1 MEKYSTRAGTLQ
13 NMGSTQGNE
22 NFNQIVASKAPKS
35 RFYGGSSSLSNRLS
49 ASVLQKNEGYTWL
62 SKVNEAS
69 LLSPGQHTLRIGK
82 RMDKKLKRERER
94 QNTKEFKRRR
104 IQLKKQ
110 KKKSEFRSKV
120 KEGTTYENN
129 AEVNEPMPDI
139 QEIPSPLTINESDN
153 FVFFDLET
161 TGLSRNSDI
170 TQIAAACGSNTFQR
184 YVIPRTEIT
193 QEAST
198 ITGITFLHSSNKMYV
213 NGTIVETCSAE
224 QSLLDFIDFLKL
236 NDRPILVGH
245 NIANFDMLVLENRLK
260 EFHLFSTFSA
270 CAKGFIDTLKV
281 SKRVIPKHEVENYKQ
296 QTLVNEILQSTY
308 SAHNAKEDVL
318 SLKKLF
324 EVKLQEK
331 CINEDVYNLNYN
343 HAKISFKP
351 LIDMKIINTL
361 ICSKLARSG
370 VHLCHLKI
378 ANARDEN
385 GVKAILTENHVSAK
399 YAGPIIQFLTVP
411 EE

>member
-1 MEKYSTRAGTLQ
+1 
-13 NMGSTQGNE
+13 
-22 NFNQIVASKAPKS
+22 
-35 RFYGGSSSLSNRLS
+35 
-49 ASVLQKNEGYTWL
+49 
-62 SKVNEAS
+62 
-69 LLSPGQHTLRIGK
+69 
-82 RMDKKLKRERER
+82 
-94 QNTKEFKRRR
+94 
-104 IQLKKQ
+104 
-110 KKKSEFRSKV
+110 
-120 KEGTTYENN
+120 
-129 AEVNEPMPDI
+129 MPDI

-153 FVFFDLET
+153 FVFFYLKT

-170 TQIAAACGSNTFQR
+170 TQIAAACGSHTFQS

-198 ITGITFLHSSNKMYV
+198 ITGITFSHSSNKMYV
-213 NGTIVETCSAE
+213 NGTIVETCSVE

-245 NIANFDMLVLENRLK
+245 NIANFDML
-260 EFHLFSTFSA
+260 
-270 CAKGFIDTLKV
+270 
-281 SKRVIPKHEVENYKQ
+281 
-296 QTLVNEILQSTY
+296 TLVKEILKSTY

-331 CINEDVYNLNYN
+331 CINEDVYNLDYN

-351 LIDMKIINTL
+351 PIDMKIIKTL
-361 ICSKLARSG
+361 ISSKLARSG
-370 VHLCHLKI
+370 VHLCHLNI
-378 ANARDEN
+378 ANARDGN

-399 YAGPIIQFLTVP
+399 YAGAIIQFLTVP

>member
-1 MEKYSTRAGTLQ
+1 
-13 NMGSTQGNE
+13 MGSTQGNE

-161 TGLSRNSDI
+161 NV
-170 TQIAAACGSNTFQR
+170 F
-184 YVIPRTEIT
+184 V
-193 QEAST
+193 
-198 ITGITFLHSSNKMYV
+198 
-213 NGTIVETCSAE
+213 
-224 QSLLDFIDFLKL
+224 
-236 NDRPILVGH
+236 
-245 NIANFDMLVLENRLK
+245 
-260 EFHLFSTFSA
+260 
-270 CAKGFIDTLKV
+270 
-281 SKRVIPKHEVENYKQ
+281 
-296 QTLVNEILQSTY
+296 
-308 SAHNAKEDVL
+308 
-318 SLKKLF
+318 
-324 EVKLQEK
+324 
-331 CINEDVYNLNYN
+331 
-343 HAKISFKP
+343 
-351 LIDMKIINTL
+351 
-361 ICSKLARSG
+361 
-370 VHLCHLKI
+370 
-378 ANARDEN
+378 
-385 GVKAILTENHVSAK
+385 
-399 YAGPIIQFLTVP
+399 
-411 EE
+411 